1 MLCPAGRLVGGRV
14 MVGGGRHLSG
24 GDVVREQESNVA
36 GTSRGTSGP
45 RRRSL
50 RGGGACGKARR
61 AGPLRQVSGQPVDS
75 PTGSWLATSASA
87 TRHATSFANRGS
99 LRGHALK
106 VRRRRRDHWRG

>member
-50 RGGGACGKARR
+50 RGGRPVRKRERSGK
-61 AGPLRQVSGQPVDS
+61 VES
-75 PTGSWLATSASA
+75 
-87 TRHATSFANRGS
+87 
-99 LRGHALK
+99 
-106 VRRRRRDHWRG
+106 